1 MPICWDSL
9 NKQQFL
15 QCDNPGQPQ
24 TRISVEISVNVYEG
38 QWVFPAVLH
47 EGPDSCLGI
56 NVLVTSVLH
65 HHPTHAMPMN
75 SRTEAKKPVAG
86 PGQFLPVVLEDKAQ
100 LWWRW
105 WWWLDL
111 VSSSTC
117 GGMEGPAVWLGLNTG
132 LPSPLPACSSLYP
145 AKLGQSE
152 RDRDMVTSQFQGMS
166 PIMMKITVSLR
177 VRFITFCSVSCV
189 PWWLAGPVPALP
201 APPNWLCLLS
211 AAKLPAGTVCFYIN
225 TQSQSQWQSQAT
237 QCGNNNSPTTP
248 PSSYQLTVLRH
259 SPSLSRDDLKQK
271 LVIFKMQIPANIEI
285 HWEI

>member
-75 SRTEAKKPVAG
+75 SRTEPKKPVAG
-86 PGQFLPVVLEDKAQ
+86 PGQFLPAVLEDKAQ

-132 LPSPLPACSSLYP
+132 LPSPLPACSSLT
-145 AKLGQSE
+145 QHSW
-152 RDRDMVTSQFQGMS
+152 DSQREIEIWW
-166 PIMMKITVSLR
+166 PISSKECPRL
-177 VRFITFCSVSCV
+177 
-189 PWWLAGPVPALP
+189 WW
-201 APPNWLCLLS
+201 
-211 AAKLPAGTVCFYIN
+211 I
-225 TQSQSQWQSQAT
+225 SQSPWESVLLHSALSPVFPGDWQAQYQHYQHHQTGCVCSL
-237 QCGNNNSPTTP
+237 P
-248 PSSYQLTVLRH
+248 PSYQQALFVFTLIR
-259 SPSLSRDDLKQK
+259 SPSPSGRARPQS
-271 LVIFKMQIPANIEI
+271 VEI
-285 HWEI
+285 IIVQQHHHHHINWQY

>member
-75 SRTEAKKPVAG
+75 SRTEPKKPVAG
-86 PGQFLPVVLEDKAQ
+86 PGQFLPAVLEDKAQ

-105 WWWLDL
+105 WWWLDP

-132 LPSPLPACSSLYP
+132 LPSPLPACSSLTQHSWDSQREIEIWWPISSKECPRLWWISQSPWESVLLHSALSPVFPGEWQAQYDSVVP
-145 AKLGQSE
+145 A
-152 RDRDMVTSQFQGMS
+152 
-166 PIMMKITVSLR
+166 
-177 VRFITFCSVSCV
+177 
-189 PWWLAGPVPALP
+189 PALP

-237 QCGNNNSPTTP
+237 ECGNNNSPTTP
-248 PSSYQLTVLRH
+248 PPSYQLTILRH
-259 SPSLSRDDLKQK
+259 SPLPVTGWS
-271 LVIFKMQIPANIEI
+271 
-285 HWEI
+285 

>member
-152 RDRDMVTSQFQGMS
+152 RDRDMVTNQSVPRNVPDYDEDHSLLES
-166 PIMMKITVSLR
+166 PFYYIL
-177 VRFITFCSVSCV
+177 
-189 PWWLAGPVPALP
+189 
-201 APPNWLCLLS
+201 LCLLCSLVTGRPSTSTTSTTKLVVS
-211 AAKLPAGTVCFYIN
+211 ALCR
-225 TQSQSQWQSQAT
+225 QAT
-237 QCGNNNSPTTP
+237 S
-248 PSSYQLTVLRH
+248 RH
-259 SPSLSRDDLKQK
+259 CLFL
-271 LVIFKMQIPANIEI
+271 
-285 HWEI
+285 H